1 MLNSIININ
10 AKKDKTLIILNQ
22 KDKTI
27 DNLITE
33 NFELSIELQDLRK
46 KRKIDKTLIMTMKKL
61 IGILE
66 KENQEY
72 EKYIDKSLIIK
83 LKTEKPTNDILEELE
98 STSEE
103 QEEDEESTSEEEI
116 TDISE
121 IFMD

>member
-1 MLNSIININ
+1 MEMSKII
-10 AKKDKTLIILNQ
+10 Q
-22 KDKTI
+22 KVQTDGYCVI
-27 DNLITE
+27 E
-33 NFELSIELQDLRK
+33 NFLGERDLKLMQELTRNYTVEKGNNLGK
-46 KRKIDKTLIMTMKKL
+46 YA
-61 IGILE
+61 IG
-66 KENQEY
+66 Y
-72 EKYIDKSLIIK
+72 KSLIIK